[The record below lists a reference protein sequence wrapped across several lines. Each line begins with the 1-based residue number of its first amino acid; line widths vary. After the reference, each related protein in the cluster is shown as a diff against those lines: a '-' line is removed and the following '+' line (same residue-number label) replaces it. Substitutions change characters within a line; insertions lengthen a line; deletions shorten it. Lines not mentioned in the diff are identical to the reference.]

1 MRRSSAAAS
10 NIQRSSTSGSIS
22 FTLAPSFNRRHA
34 NHPWG
39 RSVGLSLL
47 GDTRERTLEL
57 FPQNT
62 QGPKNFAKIDT
73 QNNFD
78 LCAQQALRQ
87 SRLGNTD
94 SSWYYADIDYAFFV
108 GPSAGLEIWE
118 SGNQRGSFG
127 TYASGDRLRVAVE
140 GGVVK
145 YFRNGT
151 LVYTSTVAPTYP
163 LQVDTSLNTVNAGVY
178 NVVITSDLQNVTW
191 TNVASTIQV
200 TNNDIRK
207 VSGTNTWY
215 DAGVGMRTWG
225 QGFGAEDKIRQRYAM
240 TERDDSTGLDHTW
253 WRKYENRSGRWTSPD
268 PYNGS
273 MTIANPQSFNRYA
286 YVQNDPVN
294 FVDPS
299 GLLPVLVCGY
309 TWMNREYGWVY
320 GCSVR
325 DVPEPQ
331 DPHDPRGGGRG
342 GPQQSAPGRNEK
354 EINNCQ
360 RFAAALDQIAN
371 NSQSETNFLDEL
383 ARTFLRSTAGHP
395 ANSGI
400 GEMRLGAGG
409 VLAPGPASFLGNSGI
424 RSEFRGQ
431 SDEQGQIRH
440 FVGSVIAASYGFFG
454 QEFMIQREDENSDSG
469 RADVAVSRLAFS
481 IYNDVTGP
489 LGARGR
495 IDQIRKRFADEIR
508 RKFCQ

>member
-145 YFRNGT
+145 
-151 LVYTSTVAPTYP
+151 
-163 LQVDTSLNTVNAGVY
+163 
-178 NVVITSDLQNVTW
+178 
-191 TNVASTIQV
+191 
-200 TNNDIRK
+200 
-207 VSGTNTWY
+207 
-215 DAGVGMRTWG
+215 
-225 QGFGAEDKIRQRYAM
+225 
-240 TERDDSTGLDHTW
+240 
-253 WRKYENRSGRWTSPD
+253 
-268 PYNGS
+268 
-273 MTIANPQSFNRYA
+273 
-286 YVQNDPVN
+286 
-294 FVDPS
+294 
-299 GLLPVLVCGY
+299 
-309 TWMNREYGWVY
+309 
-320 GCSVR
+320 
-325 DVPEPQ
+325 
-331 DPHDPRGGGRG
+331 
-342 GPQQSAPGRNEK
+342 
-354 EINNCQ
+354 
-360 RFAAALDQIAN
+360 
-371 NSQSETNFLDEL
+371 
-383 ARTFLRSTAGHP
+383 
-395 ANSGI
+395 
-400 GEMRLGAGG
+400 
-409 VLAPGPASFLGNSGI
+409 
-424 RSEFRGQ
+424 
-431 SDEQGQIRH
+431 
-440 FVGSVIAASYGFFG
+440 
-454 QEFMIQREDENSDSG
+454 
-469 RADVAVSRLAFS
+469 
-481 IYNDVTGP
+481 
-489 LGARGR
+489 
-495 IDQIRKRFADEIR
+495 
-508 RKFCQ
+508 